1 MARMIA
7 DLFRNFFRRAGQ
19 DQPTP
24 IPQLRPSRRSLALP
38 LNRLLGPG
46 TPARRALP
54 RLLLTPAAFLLAAF
68 FSGPASLATP
78 LGSTTRASAALSP
91 DALLANAMQ
100 EVAGERFD
108 KALEHIDA
116 LLKLRPNF
124 RLAHLIKGDL
134 LVARARPLSNLGSGV
149 NAPAERITD
158 LREEAVAR
166 LRAYRERPSEG
177 KLPRYLMKLKP
188 EQQYAIVV
196 DTNRSRM
203 YLYRNEGE
211 TPRFVADY
219 YISSGKLGAQK
230 LREGDLKTPVGV
242 YHVTANLSQ
251 QKLPDLYGSGAFPLN
266 YPNDWDR
273 RQGRSGHGIW
283 LHGTPSDTFSRP
295 PRASDGCVVL
305 SNNDLDTVA
314 KYVQVGLTPVIIS
327 EGVEWVST
335 DDWSNERDAFLG
347 QFEKWRSEWES
358 LDTERYLQN
367 YSRKFSSERLDY
379 ESFAKGKRTV
389 NANKEWV
396 KVRLSDL
403 SVFRNP
409 GREDLVVVTFN
420 QDYRSNNLNNTM
432 KKRQYWTR
440 EGNRWRIIFEGA
452 A

>member
-1 MARMIA
+1 MARMLA
-7 DLFRNFFRRAGQ
+7 RLFRFPFRRAGSVR
-19 DQPTP
+19 PTP
-24 IPQLRPSRRSLALP
+24 LSHLRPPEHSLAKP

-46 TPARRALP
+46 TTARRALP
-54 RLLLTPAAFLLAAF
+54 RLVLTPAAFLLAAF
-68 FSGPASLATP
+68 FSGPASFVVGTTP
-78 LGSTTRASAALSP
+78 RGVSAMSP
-91 DALLANAMQ
+91 DALLANALQ

-124 RLAHLIKGDL
+124 RLAHLIKGDIL
-134 LVARARPLSNLGSGV
+134 IARARPLSNMGSGV

-166 LRAYRERPSEG
+166 LRAYRERPTEG

-211 TPRFVADY
+211 QPRFVADY

-230 LREGDLKTPVGV
+230 VREGDLKTPVGV
-242 YHVTANLSQ
+242 YHVTASLSQ

-273 RQGRSGHGIW
+273 RKGRSGHGIW

-305 SNNDLDTVA
+305 SNNDLDIVA

-327 EGVEWVST
+327 EGIEWVST

-347 QFEKWRSEWES
+347 QFEKWRSDWES

-367 YSRKFSSERLDY
+367 YSRNFVSDRLDY
-379 ESFAKGKRTV
+379 ASYVKSKRGV

-420 QDYRSNNLNNTM
+420 QDYRSSNLNNTM

-440 EGNRWRIIFEGA
+440 EGNRWRIIYEGA

>member
-211 TPRFVADY
+211 TPRFVAD
-219 YISSGKLGAQK
+219 
-230 LREGDLKTPVGV
+230 
-242 YHVTANLSQ
+242 
-251 QKLPDLYGSGAFPLN
+251 
-266 YPNDWDR
+266 
-273 RQGRSGHGIW
+273 
-283 LHGTPSDTFSRP
+283 
-295 PRASDGCVVL
+295 
-305 SNNDLDTVA
+305 
-314 KYVQVGLTPVIIS
+314 
-327 EGVEWVST
+327 
-335 DDWSNERDAFLG
+335 
-347 QFEKWRSEWES
+347 
-358 LDTERYLQN
+358 
-367 YSRKFSSERLDY
+367 
-379 ESFAKGKRTV
+379 
-389 NANKEWV
+389 
-396 KVRLSDL
+396 
-403 SVFRNP
+403 
-409 GREDLVVVTFN
+409 
-420 QDYRSNNLNNTM
+420 
-432 KKRQYWTR
+432 
-440 EGNRWRIIFEGA
+440 
-452 A
+452 

>member
-1 MARMIA
+1 MARMP
-7 DLFRNFFRRAGQ
+7 DNPFRFIRHHARPVR
-19 DQPTP
+19 PTP
-24 IPQLRPSRRSLALP
+24 LPGLRIG
-38 LNRLLGPG
+38 LGPS
-46 TPARRALP
+46 ARKPLT

-68 FSGPASLATP
+68 FTGPASFA
-78 LGSTTRASAALSP
+78 LGVNSSSRINAALSP
-91 DALLANAMQ
+91 DALLAGALQ
-100 EVAGERFD
+100 EIAGQRFD

-116 LLKLRPNF
+116 LLRIRPNF
-124 RLAHLIKGDL
+124 RLAHLIRGDL
-134 LVARARPLSNLGSGV
+134 LIARSRPLSNIGSGI
-149 NAPAERITD
+149 NAPADRVAD

-166 LRAYRERPSEG
+166 LRAHRERPTEG

-196 DTNRSRM
+196 DTSRSRL
-203 YLYRNEGE
+203 YLYRNEGDR
-211 TPRFVADY
+211 PRYVADY

-230 LREGDLKTPVGV
+230 VREGDLKTPIGV
-242 YHVTANLSQ
+242 YHVTADLSQ
-251 QKLPDLYGSGAFPLN
+251 RKLPDLYGTGAFPIN

-305 SNNDLDTVA
+305 SNDDLDTVA

-327 EGVEWVST
+327 EGVEWVNSN
-335 DDWSNERDAFLG
+335 DWSQERDAFLG
-347 QFEKWRSEWES
+347 HFEKWRSDWES

-367 YSRKFSSERLDY
+367 YSRKFSSDKLDF
-379 ESFAKGKRTV
+379 EAFSKGKRTV

-396 KVRLSDL
+396 KVSLSDV

-420 QDYRSNNLNNTM
+420 QNYRSNNLNNSM